1 MRFVSIF
8 ARIAFVVGVFLA
20 GSDAMAGPV
29 RCSVNN
35 QDSTCVG
42 HLTTAWQ
49 AAPTCPNQP
58 GWTTIASAQWIGS
71 QYSAPQCN
79 YQAPPT
85 CPTGFTQTAAPTWN
99 GSNWVG
105 IGCAV
110 PPPAQGIPPGT
121 PESLVCLGAAATVD
135 PWGTPDNSFMHWSSD
150 LAAGQTIFGSLSGP
164 TYGSVNDTYSAWF
177 NSFPWQN
184 IAQINYQAGGTPNPG
199 TAMVDMWV
207 GGDSYGGTVA
217 CWVTPGTTN
226 VLGVQYYNFQYETNG
241 G

>member
-79 YQAPPT
+79 YQAPPS
-85 CPTGFTQTAAPTWN
+85 CPANDVTVSGPSWTGSSWIGLACQAPAPQVPTAAD
-99 GSNWVG
+99 
-105 IGCAV
+105 
-110 PPPAQGIPPGT
+110 
-121 PESLVCLGAAATVD
+121 E
-135 PWGTPDNSFMHWSSD
+135 
-150 LAAGQTIFGSLSGP
+150 LAACKSAYSQTPNAQFIAFSTFGSMHGPYTGSGLDQ
-164 TYGSVNDTYSAWF
+164 YNQVIQQKESIGFFAN
-177 NSFPWQN
+177 
-184 IAQINYQAGGTPNPG
+184 GGTAPSPSISSTNDLFWG
-199 TAMVDMWV
+199 
-207 GGDSYGGTVA
+207 SYASPLALYCFVQS
-217 CWVTPGTTN
+217 GTTN
-226 VLGVQYYNFQYETNG
+226 VTALVQIYWCNGNG
-241 G
+241 GATGC